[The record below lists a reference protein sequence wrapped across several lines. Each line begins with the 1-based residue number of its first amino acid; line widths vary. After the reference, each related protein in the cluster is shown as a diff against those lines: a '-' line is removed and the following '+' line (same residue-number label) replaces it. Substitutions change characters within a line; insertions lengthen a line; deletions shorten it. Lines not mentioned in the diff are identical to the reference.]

1 MKSSLQ
7 ILAIVACV
15 FSLAGNLQAQEN
27 SGMVAVLDVA
37 KVFEDNTVFTSRMD
51 AIKQE
56 ATSFKAQMEQEQA
69 QIQMEAEPLKD
80 LKPGSPEF
88 NALQAALEQKTAGL
102 RTKAQQT
109 NTDLLSR
116 EARIYYDTYQQMQK
130 TVAALATEYNISL
143 IIRFDSQSID
153 PANRPDVIK
162 GVNRNVVYQKNLD
175 LTSLVISKMGSVSTA
190 DAGGNL
196 NQ

>member
-1 MKSSLQ
+1 M
-7 ILAIVACV
+7 
-15 FSLAGNLQAQEN
+15 N
-27 SGMVAVLDVA
+27 
-37 KVFEDNTVFTSRMD
+37 
-51 AIKQE
+51 AIKTE
-56 ATSFKAQMEQEQA
+56 ATNFKAQMETAQTDIQA
-69 QIQMEAEPLKD
+69 KAEPLKD

-88 NALQAALEQKTAGL
+88 NALQAQLEQETASL

-109 NTDLLSR
+109 NTELLSR

-143 IIRFDSQSID
+143 IIRFDSQAID
-153 PANRPDVIK
+153 PDKRDEVIK

-175 LTSLVISKMGSVSTA
+175 LTSLVVGKMGSVETA
-190 DAGGNL
+190 NAGGNL